1 MKSTLLST
9 TLTFMASGL
18 DHALGHFSK
27 RVKAALNSEER
38 ENHENRK
45 IWEDFMIDRDF
56 WTSATISKLLIYLL
70 ISGSQESNKMIK
82 YNQV

>member
-45 IWEDFMIDRDF
+45 I
-56 WTSATISKLLIYLL
+56 
-70 ISGSQESNKMIK
+70 
-82 YNQV
+82 